1 MFHEEARMLKK
12 ILYLFILLAVAVF
25 ISGCMVAESKYLKK
39 EAEAVT
45 LGKELQ
51 SLQQKHENLVAE
63 NASLKTQ
70 LDKLQQDFNGVKAEQ
85 EALSADKNKLT
96 KDLTAVTAE
105 RDELDKVLKLKSDDL
120 SQKIRELRG
129 QITSLELQNKD
140 LKVTTAQEV
149 KAVSKTYDDLL
160 KEMKGEVAKGQIMI
174 TELKGKLTL
183 DVLDEILFD
192 SGVAEIKA
200 QGLPVLKR
208 VVEILKKVEDKN
220 IRIEGHTDNRK
231 IGGALVK
238 KYATNWELS
247 AARATNV
254 ARYLQNQ
261 GVAPEI
267 LSAAA
272 FGEYQP
278 VADNATP
285 EGRAKN
291 RRIAIVL
298 LPKD

>member
-1 MFHEEARMLKK
+1 MLKK
-12 ILYLFILLAVAVF
+12 ISYLFILLVVFLF
-25 ISGCMVAESKYLKK
+25 ISGCMVAESKYIKK

-51 SLQQKHENLVAE
+51 SLQQKHEDLVAE

-70 LDKLQQDFNGVKAEQ
+70 FDKLQLDFNGVRTEK
-85 EALSADKNKLT
+85 EALSADKDKLT
-96 KDLTAVTAE
+96 KDLAAVTAD
-105 RDELDKVLKLKSDDL
+105 RDELDKVLKLKSDDM

-129 QITSLELQNKD
+129 QLTSLELQNKN
-140 LKVTTAQEV
+140 LKVTTEQEV

-174 TELKGKLTL
+174 SELKGKLTL

-208 VVEILKKVEDKN
+208 VVEVLKKVDDKT
-220 IRIEGHTDNRK
+220 IRIEGHTDDRK

-247 AARATNV
+247 AARAINV

-261 GVAPEI
+261 GIAPEI